1 MRNLIFI
8 LPVLTLGLAGCAQPL
23 GTVAAGAAIGAA
35 IDDDNRARGAII
47 GGALGAITAAVIE
60 EYNDG
65 TCLYRNTE
73 TGERFRAKCPD

>member
-1 MRNLIFI
+1 MRKFI
-8 LPVLTLGLAGCAQPL
+8 LTLPLLAIGLAGCTEPL

-47 GGALGAITAAVIE
+47 GGAVGAITAAIIE

-65 TCLYRNTE
+65 TCLYRNTR